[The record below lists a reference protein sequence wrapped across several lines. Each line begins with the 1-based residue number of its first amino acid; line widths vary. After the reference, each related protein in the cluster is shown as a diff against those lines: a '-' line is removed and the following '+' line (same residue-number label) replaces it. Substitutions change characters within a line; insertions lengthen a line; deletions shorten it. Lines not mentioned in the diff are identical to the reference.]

1 MCTCVQ
7 SHCYPSQLQ
16 WISFESDEGFDRS
29 VSQLISA
36 LGSNSV
42 SPSGAG
48 VDKQEEV
55 EYHRAIHST
64 SSKALT
70 VRMCNTYHD
79 TGTIVNGR
87 PCSHTFQ
94 YKYAQ

>member
-1 MCTCVQ
+1 M
-7 SHCYPSQLQ
+7 
-16 WISFESDEGFDRS
+16 
-29 VSQLISA
+29 SQLISA

-70 VRMCNTYHD
+70 VRMCSTYD
-79 TGTIVNGR
+79 TGTRVNGR
-87 PCSHTFQ
+87 TYSHTLQ
-94 YKYAQ
+94 YKYAQYYMMYSLLATG